1 MLRLV
6 GFDVRFAPLCDL
18 CAVFAG
24 LLGFALVVLAVVAE
38 MVLVGLAPERTLPGG
53 MFAFLDLDEAVL
65 ADGDDALNRLAG
77 LLVVV
82 ELHLGGD
89 GRGQLLV
96 DLGVTQFL
104 HLLEA
109 DLALVGLVVRLD
121 VCRLPR
127 LHVLPVRGVELL
139 RGLVVHVLVGP
150 VLSTLVRRERKM
162 PAVLAQELVV
172 RPVGEERARAVVGH
186 GKPPHGAEG
195 EDEDRKRQ
203 NAVRHDLVDLVR
215 KRSRRPARRTLEDGA
230 DDALDVGVALR
241 GDNGLRVVVHLL
253 FAVLDV
259 FFDVRK
265 DVRRH
270 AQRLNRLRVPL
281 EHLDRRPAAGGFL
294 DLAVQRLL
302 DVREGVLHRTCEH
315 VRTLALHALLRLG
328 DGELRRLP
336 RAFALQRRNLQHR
349 TSQRL
354 RELCRVD
361 LVAVPADDV
370 HHVHRHDHRQPQ
382 FQQLRGEVEVA
393 LQVRAVHDVQDGV
406 RLLVDEVVARHDL
419 LERVRRER
427 VDAGKVLDHHVVRA
441 LQPAVLLLH
450 RHAGPVADV
459 LVGTRQV
466 VEERRLAAVRVSRE
480 RDLNISHI

>member
-1 MLRLV
+1 M
-6 GFDVRFAPLCDL
+6 
-18 CAVFAG
+18 
-24 LLGFALVVLAVVAE
+24 FAL
-38 MVLVGLAPERTLPGG
+38 
-53 MFAFLDLDEAVL
+53 LDLDEAVL

-96 DLGVTQFL
+96 DLGIAQLL

-109 DLALVGLVVRLD
+109 VLALIGLVVRLD
-121 VCRLPR
+121 VCSLPR
-127 LHVLPVRGVELL
+127 LHVLPVRGVEFL
-139 RGLVVHVLVGP
+139 RGLVVHALVGA

-195 EDEDRKRQ
+195 EDEDRKCQ

-215 KRSRRPARRTLEDGA
+215 ERSGGPARRAREDCA
-230 DDALDVGVALR
+230 DDALDVVVALR
-241 GDNGLRVVVHLL
+241 GDDGLRVVVHLL

-294 DLAVQRLL
+294 NLAVQRFL
-302 DVREGVLHRTCEH
+302 DVRERVLHRTCEH
-315 VRTLALHALLRLG
+315 VRPLALRALLRLG
-328 DGELRRLP
+328 NGKFRRRLG
-336 RAFALQRRNLQHR
+336 ALALQGRYFHHW
-349 TSQRL
+349 TSKRL
-354 RELCRVD
+354 RELRRVD
-361 LVAVPADDV
+361 LVAVLLHDV

-382 FQQLRGEVEVA
+382 LQQLRGQVEIA
-393 LQVRAVHDVQDGV
+393 LQIGAVHDVEDHV
-406 RLLVDEVVARHDL
+406 RRLGNEVVPRHDL
-419 LERVRRER
+419 LKRIR
-427 VDAGKVLDHHVVRA
+427 
-441 LQPAVLLLH
+441 
-450 RHAGPVADV
+450 
-459 LVGTRQV
+459 
-466 VEERRLAAVRVSRE
+466 
-480 RDLNISHI
+480 